1 MMHVVCRMWHTCGRY
16 EDPLGAFGFTVEEL
30 NAVTADEVF
39 RKVRHGAVHTG
50 TMQSAAH
57 RTTCG
62 VHMRY
67 TQ

>member
-1 MMHVVCRMWHTCGRY
+1 MPAACGIRAGRY

-50 TMQSAAH
+50 TMQNAAH